1 MDNPVTNAAVSTVAD
16 AATNAGTVFNG
27 LDWFVIALFGLGMI
41 ATVWYS
47 MRKKNESGKDYFLS
61 GRDANWLQIGSSI
74 YSSNIGSEHLVG
86 LAGAGFV
93 TGMAM
98 AHWEMH
104 GWLILVLGWAF
115 VPLYD
120 RMKIFTMPEFLELR
134 FSRGSRNV
142 LSLLTMASLVLTK
155 IAATIYAGD
164 VVIRTLLNV
173 DSVNLLGHNV
183 DIFWVIALGL
193 AFTTGLYTIFGGMRV
208 IMYTAVLQAPVLIFG
223 SVCILYMGLHV
234 LGHGSLA
241 DGWKATLS
249 AAGKNVHLVR
259 SIHDP
264 DWPWL
269 AILPGSAIIGFWYW
283 CTDQYIVQRV
293 LAGKNQ
299 QESRRGTIL
308 AAFFKL
314 TPVFIFLVPG
324 MVAFALTQ
332 TPGSGFTT
340 GGDAAYTSLVA
351 QGDAAYTSLVA
362 QILPHGLRGMV
373 ACGMIVAL
381 MASLGSK
388 FNASATLFT
397 MDFYRE
403 WHPTAS
409 GRTEVIVGRI
419 ATAAIVFIGICWV
432 LVIKSLHMPLYEYLQ
447 NVQGYLSPAIAVLF
461 ALGVFWKRAT
471 APAALW
477 AFVVG
482 MLGGFGRLAAD
493 LIIAR
498 PINTLKG
505 ITDGNLSMLNYLV
518 KGSVNV
524 AAEKTQQIKDQIQ
537 EATSQM
543 ASALPLVKDQL
554 AIKIQCL
561 QQILGGTGITPDQ
574 YNEKKT
580 IVEAALP
587 ALKTQLHEQ
596 WGLIFSFQQNI
607 HWLYYCEGLL
617 VVTAALMIIISLL
630 TRAPDPKTVKYTYYG
645 ATPEEKAATRAS
657 WNAMDVVLS
666 LIVVAV
672 IVLFYI
678 KFW

>member
-1 MDNPVTNAAVSTVAD
+1 MNEITNSVL
-16 AATNAGTVFNG
+16 AATNNLDVATNALATASVAGGMNGTVFNG
-27 LDWFVIALFGLGMI
+27 LDLAVIIAFAIGMI
-41 ATVWYS
+41 ITVWYS

-74 YSSNIGSEHLVG
+74 FSSNIGSEHLVG
-86 LAGAGFV
+86 LAGAGFL

-104 GWLILVLGWAF
+104 AYWIIILGWAF
-115 VPLYD
+115 VPIYD

-173 DSVNLLGHNV
+173 DHINLFGHQIDV
-183 DIFWVIALGL
+183 FWAIALGL
-193 AFTTGLYTIFGGMRV
+193 AATTGLYTIFGGMRV

-223 SVCILYMGLHV
+223 SVCILYTGLRV
-234 LGHGSLA
+234 LGHGSLI
-241 DGWKATLS
+241 DGWHATLTTV
-249 AAGKNVHLVR
+249 GDNVHLIR
-259 SIHDP
+259 SVHDP
-264 DWPWL
+264 VWAWT
-269 AILPGSAIIGFWYW
+269 AVLPASAIIGFWYW

-308 AAFFKL
+308 AGFFKL

-324 MVAFALTQ
+324 MIAFALTK
-332 TPGSGFTT
+332 TPGVGFSTN
-340 GGDAAYTSLVA
+340 
-351 QGDAAYTSLVA
+351 GDAAYTSLVA

-403 WHPTAS
+403 WFPNAS
-409 GRTEVIVGRI
+409 GRTEVFVGRL
-419 ATAAIVFIGICWV
+419 ATAAIVFLGICWV
-432 LVIKSLHMPLYEYLQ
+432 LVIKSLHSNLYVYLQ
-447 NVQGYLSPAIAVLF
+447 SVQGYLSPAIAVLF
-461 ALGVFWKRAT
+461 VMGVFWKRAT

-477 AFVVG
+477 SFSIGVVG
-482 MLGGFGRLAAD
+482 GFARLAAD
-493 LIIAR
+493 IYMRSQETIVGDAKNNLYHGLITLDQYKAIIA
-498 PINTLKG
+498 PI
-505 ITDGNLSMLNYLV
+505 
-518 KGSVNV
+518 
-524 AAEKTQQIKDQIQ
+524 QQK
-537 EATSQM
+537 
-543 ASALPLVKDQL
+543 
-554 AIKIQCL
+554 
-561 QQILGGTGITPDQ
+561 
-574 YNEKKT
+574 Y
-580 IVEAALP
+580 
-587 ALKTQLHEQ
+587 
-596 WGLIFSFQQNI
+596 GLIYDLWTIN
-607 HWLYYCEGLL
+607 WLYYCQMLFVL
-617 VVTAALMIIISLL
+617 TAVLMVVISLM
-630 TRAPDPKTVKYTYYG
+630 TKAPDPKTIKYTWYG

-666 LIVVAV
+666 LIVIGCV
-672 IVLFYI
+672 VLFYV

>member
-1 MDNPVTNAAVSTVAD
+1 MDNPATNAAVNTLST
-16 AATNAGTVFNG
+16 AAVGATAVPSAVLNN
-27 LDWFVIALFGLGMI
+27 LDWFVIALFALGMI

-47 MRKKNESGKDYFLS
+47 MLKKNESGKDYFLS

-74 YSSNIGSEHLVG
+74 FSSNIGSEHLVG

-104 GWLILVLGWAF
+104 GWLILVLGWVF

-120 RMKIFTMPEFLELR
+120 RMKVFTMPEFLELR

-173 DSVNLLGHNV
+173 DTVNFFGHNV
-183 DIFWVIALGL
+183 DVFWAIALGL
-193 AFTTGLYTIFGGMRV
+193 AFTTGLYTVFGGMRV
-208 IMYTAVLQAPVLIFG
+208 IMYTAVLQTPVLIFG

-234 LGHGSLA
+234 LGHGSLVE
-241 DGWKATLS
+241 GWKATLT
-249 AAGKNVHLVR
+249 AVGNNVHLVR
-259 SIHDP
+259 SIKDP

-299 QESRRGTIL
+299 QESRRGCIL
-308 AAFFKL
+308 AGFLKL

-324 MVAFALTQ
+324 MIAFALTK
-332 TPGSGFTT
+332 TAGSGFTT
-340 GGDAAYTSLVA
+340 S
-351 QGDAAYTSLVA
+351 GDAAYTSLVA

-419 ATAAIVFIGICWV
+419 ATGAIVFLGICWV
-432 LVIKSLHMPLYEYLQ
+432 LVIKSLHTNLYLYLQ

-461 ALGVFWKRAT
+461 GLGVFWKRAT

-477 AFVVG
+477 SFVVG
-482 MLGGFGRLAAD
+482 MVGGFARLAAD
-493 LIIAR
+493 IVMRNDAETVSSLKQQLYHGTISLDQFNAGIA
-498 PINTLKG
+498 PIR
-505 ITDGNLSMLNYLV
+505 
-518 KGSVNV
+518 
-524 AAEKTQQIKDQIQ
+524 EKF
-537 EATSQM
+537 
-543 ASALPLVKDQL
+543 
-554 AIKIQCL
+554 
-561 QQILGGTGITPDQ
+561 
-574 YNEKKT
+574 
-580 IVEAALP
+580 
-587 ALKTQLHEQ
+587 
-596 WGLIFSFQQNI
+596 GLLFDFWSI
-607 HWLYYCEGLL
+607 HWLYYCESLL
-617 VVTAALMIIISLL
+617 VITAALMVGISLM
-630 TRAPDPKTVKYTYYG
+630 TPAPDPKTIKYTWYG

-666 LIVVAV
+666 LIVVGA
-672 IVLFYI
+672 IVTFYI

>member
-1 MDNPVTNAAVSTVAD
+1 MNETTNSVEV
-16 AATNAGTVFNG
+16 ATNALATSSVAGGMNGTVFNG
-27 LDWFVIALFGLGMI
+27 LDLAVIVAFALGMI
-41 ATVWYS
+41 LTVWYS

-74 YSSNIGSEHLVG
+74 FSSNIGSEHLVG

-104 GWLILVLGWAF
+104 AYWILILGWAF

-173 DSVNLLGHNV
+173 DHINIFGHQIDV
-183 DIFWVIALGL
+183 FWAIALGL
-193 AFTTGLYTIFGGMRV
+193 AFTTGLYTVFGGMRV

-223 SVCILYMGLHV
+223 SVCILFMGLRV
-234 LGHGSLA
+234 LGHGNLI
-241 DGWKATLS
+241 DGWHATLAS
-249 AAGKNVHLVR
+249 VAAATWYGEGVHLVR

-308 AAFFKL
+308 AGFFKL

-324 MVAFALTQ
+324 MIAFALTR
-332 TPGSGFTT
+332 TPGVGFS
-340 GGDAAYTSLVA
+340 TS
-351 QGDAAYTSLVA
+351 GDAAYTSLVA

-403 WHPTAS
+403 WYPNAS
-409 GRTEVIVGRI
+409 GKTEVFVGRL
-419 ATAAIVFIGICWV
+419 ATAVIVFVGICWV
-432 LVIKSLHMPLYEYLQ
+432 LVIKNLHMPLYLYLQ

-461 ALGVFWKRAT
+461 GLGVFWKRAT

-477 AFVVG
+477 AFVIG
-482 MLGGFGRLAAD
+482 MVGGFGRLALDLVMRGDAD
-493 LIIAR
+493 AVSK
-498 PINTLKG
+498 LKG
-505 ITDGNLSMLNYLV
+505 DHYHGVITQVQYDTGM
-518 KGSVNV
+518 
-524 AAEKTQQIKDQIQ
+524 AAIR
-537 EATSQM
+537 ATHNGF
-543 ASALPLVKDQL
+543 LFD
-554 AIKIQCL
+554 I
-561 QQILGGTGITPDQ
+561 
-574 YNEKKT
+574 
-580 IVEAALP
+580 
-587 ALKTQLHEQ
+587 
-596 WGLIFSFQQNI
+596 WNI
-607 HWLYYCEGLL
+607 HWLYYCEGLFVL
-617 VVTAALMIIISLL
+617 TAALMIIISLM
-630 TRAPDPKTVKYTYYG
+630 TKAPDPKTIKYTWYG

-666 LIVVAV
+666 LIVIGCV
-672 IVLFYI
+672 VLFYI

>member
-1 MDNPVTNAAVSTVAD
+1 MA
-16 AATNAGTVFNG
+16 
-27 LDWFVIALFGLGMI
+27 
-41 ATVWYS
+41 
-47 MRKKNESGKDYFLS
+47 
-61 GRDANWLQIGSSI
+61 
-74 YSSNIGSEHLVG
+74 EHLVG
-86 LAGAGFV
+86 LAGAGFI

-104 GWLILVLGWAF
+104 GWIILVLGWVF

-173 DSVNLLGHNV
+173 ESVNVFGHQIDV
-183 DIFWVIALGL
+183 FWAIALGL

-208 IMYTAVLQAPVLIFG
+208 IMYTAVLQTPVLIFG

-241 DGWKATLS
+241 EGWKATLT
-249 AAGKNVHLVR
+249 AVGNNVHLIR
-259 SIHDP
+259 SNKDP
-264 DWPWL
+264 EWPWL
-269 AILPGSAIIGFWYW
+269 AILPGSAMIGFWYW

-299 QESRRGTIL
+299 QESRRGCIL
-308 AAFFKL
+308 AGFFKL
-314 TPVFIFLVPG
+314 TPVFIFLIPG
-324 MVAFALTQ
+324 MIAFALTKA
-332 TPGSGFTT
+332 PDAGFN
-340 GGDAAYTSLVA
+340 TS
-351 QGDAAYTSLVA
+351 GDAAYTSLVA

-403 WHPTAS
+403 WYPNAS
-409 GRTEVIVGRI
+409 GKTEVLVGRI
-419 ATAAIVFIGICWV
+419 ATAAIVFVGICWV
-432 LVIKSLHMPLYEYLQ
+432 LVIKSLHTNLYLYLQ

-461 ALGVFWKRAT
+461 GLGVFWKRAT

-477 AFVVG
+477 SFVVG
-482 MLGGFGRLAAD
+482 MIGGFGRLAAD
-493 LIIAR
+493 LVMRNDADAVTKLKEDLYHGV
-498 PINTLKG
+498 INL
-505 ITDGNLSMLNYLV
+505 
-518 KGSVNV
+518 
-524 AAEKTQQIKDQIQ
+524 
-537 EATSQM
+537 
-543 ASALPLVKDQL
+543 
-554 AIKIQCL
+554 
-561 QQILGGTGITPDQ
+561 DQ
-574 YNEKKT
+574 YNAGIAPIK
-580 IVEAALP
+580 AAHN
-587 ALKTQLHEQ
+587 AIMFDF
-596 WGLIFSFQQNI
+596 WNI
-607 HWLYYCEGLL
+607 HQWYYCQALFL
-617 VVTAALMIIISLL
+617 ITAALMIIISLL
-630 TRAPDPKTVKYTYYG
+630 TKAPDPKTVKYTWYG

-657 WNAMDVVLS
+657 WNAMDVILT
-666 LIVVAV
+666 LIVVGV
-672 IVLFYI
+672 IVTFYI

>member
-1 MDNPVTNAAVSTVAD
+1 
-16 AATNAGTVFNG
+16 
-27 LDWFVIALFGLGMI
+27 VILCFLLGMI
-41 ATVWYS
+41 GTVWIS

-74 YSSNIGSEHLVG
+74 FSSNIGSEHLVG

-104 GWLILVLGWAF
+104 AYWILILGWAF

-120 RMKIFTMPEFLELR
+120 RMKVFTMPEFLELR

-173 DSVNLLGHNV
+173 DHINV
-183 DIFWVIALGL
+183 FGRQIDVFWAIALGL
-193 AFTTGLYTIFGGMRV
+193 AFTTGLYTVFGGMRV

-223 SVCILYMGLHV
+223 SVCILYMGLKK
-234 LGHGSLA
+234 LGHDSLI
-241 DGWKATLS
+241 DGWHTTL
-249 AAGKNVHLVR
+249 AAVGNNIHLVR
-259 SIHDP
+259 PLSDP

-308 AAFFKL
+308 AGFFKL

-324 MVAFALTQ
+324 MIAFALTK
-332 TPGSGFTT
+332 TPASGFTT
-340 GGDAAYTSLVA
+340 SAS
-351 QGDAAYTSLVA
+351 GDAAYTSLVA

-388 FNASATLFT
+388 FNAAATLFT

-403 WHPTAS
+403 WYPNAS
-409 GRTEVIVGRI
+409 GKTEVIVGRI
-419 ATAAIVFIGICWV
+419 ATAVIVFIGICWV
-432 LVIKSLHMPLYEYLQ
+432 VVIKSLHTNLYLYLQ

-461 ALGVFWKRAT
+461 AVGVFWKRAT
-471 APAALW
+471 ATAALW
-477 AFVVG
+477 AFVIG
-482 MLGGFGRLAAD
+482 MVGGFVRLAAD

-498 PINTLKG
+498 PINSLKD
-505 ITDGNLSMLNYLV
+505 ITDGNLGMLSDLV
-518 KGSVNV
+518 KGSVV
-524 AAEKTQQIKDQIQ
+524 VTGDKIQQMKDQIQ
-537 EATSQM
+537 DATQQM
-543 ASALPLVKDQL
+543 ASAIPVIKEQL
-554 AIKIQCL
+554 EIKIQCI
-561 QQILGGTGITPDQ
+561 QQALAGTSITPDQ
-574 YNEKKT
+574 YNEKKA
-580 IVEAALP
+580 IVDAALP
-587 ALKTQLHEQ
+587 ALKTQLHDQ
-596 WGLIFSFQQNI
+596 WGVVFLFQQNI
-607 HWLYYCEGLL
+607 HWLYYCEGLFVL
-617 VVTAALMIIISLL
+617 TAVLMVLISLV
-630 TRAPDPKTVKYTYYG
+630 TKAPDPKTVKFTWYG

-657 WNAMDVVLS
+657 WNALDVILS
-666 LIVVAV
+666 LIVVGCV
-672 IVLFYI
+672 VLFYI

>member
-1 MDNPVTNAAVSTVAD
+1 MDNTVTNAVAAVTASASH
-16 AATNAGTVFNG
+16 AAVFNN
-27 LDWFVIALFGLGMI
+27 LDWFVIALFGVGMI
-41 ATVWYS
+41 ATVWFS

-74 YSSNIGSEHLVG
+74 FSSNIGSEHLVG

-104 GWLILVLGWAF
+104 GWIILILGWVF

-142 LSLLTMASLVLTK
+142 LSLLTIVSLVLTK

-164 VVIRTLLNV
+164 VVVRTLLNV
-173 DSVNLLGHNV
+173 DTVS
-183 DIFWVIALGL
+183 IFGVKMDVFWAIALGL

-208 IMYTAVLQAPVLIFG
+208 IMYTAVLQTPVLIFG
-223 SVCILYMGLHV
+223 SVAILYTGLHV
-234 LGHGSLA
+234 LGHGSLVG
-241 DGWKATLS
+241 GWKTMLA
-249 AAGKNVHLVR
+249 AAGDNVHLIR
-259 SIHDP
+259 SNDDP

-269 AILPGSAIIGFWYW
+269 AVLPASAIIGFWYW

-299 QESRRGTIL
+299 QESRRGTVL
-308 AAFFKL
+308 AGFFKL

-324 MVAFALTQ
+324 MIAFALTKA
-332 TPGSGFTT
+332 PDAHFTT
-340 GGDAAYTSLVA
+340 S
-351 QGDAAYTSLVA
+351 GDAAYTSLVA

-403 WHPTAS
+403 WHPAAS

-419 ATAAIVFIGICWV
+419 ATAAIVFVGICWV
-432 LVIKSLHMPLYEYLQ
+432 LAIKSLHLSLYQYLQ

-482 MLGGFGRLAAD
+482 VAGGFAKLAAD
-493 LIIAR
+493 LVMRNDSERVISLKQQLYHMTI
-498 PINTLKG
+498 TL
-505 ITDGNLSMLNYLV
+505 
-518 KGSVNV
+518 
-524 AAEKTQQIKDQIQ
+524 
-537 EATSQM
+537 
-543 ASALPLVKDQL
+543 
-554 AIKIQCL
+554 
-561 QQILGGTGITPDQ
+561 DQ
-574 YNEKKT
+574 YNAGIAPIKAKF
-580 IVEAALP
+580 
-587 ALKTQLHEQ
+587 
-596 WGLIFSFQQNI
+596 GLLFDFWNI
-607 HWLYYCEGLL
+607 HQWYYCQALF
-617 VVTAALMIIISLL
+617 VITAALMIIISLM
-630 TRAPDPKTVKYTYYG
+630 TKAPDPKTVKYTWYG
-645 ATPEEKAATRAS
+645 ATPEEKAATKAS

-666 LIVVAV
+666 LIVVGT

>member
-1 MDNPVTNAAVSTVAD
+1 MNEITNSVEV
-16 AATNAGTVFNG
+16 ATNALATASVTGSMNGTVFNG
-27 LDWFVIALFGLGMI
+27 LDLAVIIAFAIGMI
-41 ATVWYS
+41 LTVWYS

-74 YSSNIGSEHLVG
+74 FSSNIGSEHLVG

-104 GWLILVLGWAF
+104 GWWIIILGWAF

-120 RMKIFTMPEFLELR
+120 RMKVFTMPEFLELR

-173 DSVNLLGHNV
+173 DHISVFGHQIDV
-183 DIFWVIALGL
+183 FWAIALGL
-193 AFTTGLYTIFGGMRV
+193 AFTTGLYTVFGGMRV

-234 LGHGSLA
+234 LGHGSLI
-241 DGWKATLS
+241 DGWHATLAS
-249 AAGKNVHLVR
+249 VGSNVHLIR
-259 SIHDP
+259 SVHDP
-264 DWPWL
+264 EWPWT

-299 QESRRGTIL
+299 QESRRGSIL
-308 AAFFKL
+308 AGFFKL

-324 MVAFALTQ
+324 MIAFALTK
-332 TPGSGFTT
+332 TPGVGFS
-340 GGDAAYTSLVA
+340 TS
-351 QGDAAYTSLVA
+351 GDAAYTSLVA

-403 WHPTAS
+403 WYPNAS
-409 GRTEVIVGRI
+409 GKTEVFVGRV
-419 ATAAIVFIGICWV
+419 ATAVIVFVGICWV
-432 LVIKSLHMPLYEYLQ
+432 LVIKNLHMPLYLYLQ

-461 ALGVFWKRAT
+461 AMGVFWKRAT
-471 APAALW
+471 APAALIS
-477 AFVVG
+477 FVVG
-482 MLGGFGRLAAD
+482 MVGGFGRLALD
-493 LIIAR
+493 LIFRTSSDAVSQLKQDLYHKVI
-498 PINTLKG
+498 TL
-505 ITDGNLSMLNYLV
+505 
-518 KGSVNV
+518 
-524 AAEKTQQIKDQIQ
+524 
-537 EATSQM
+537 
-543 ASALPLVKDQL
+543 
-554 AIKIQCL
+554 
-561 QQILGGTGITPDQ
+561 DQ
-574 YNEKKT
+574 YNAGIAPIK
-580 IVEAALP
+580 AAHNAIMFDL
-587 ALKTQLHEQ
+587 
-596 WGLIFSFQQNI
+596 WNI
-607 HWLYYCEGLL
+607 HWLYYCEGLFVL
-617 VVTAALMIIISLL
+617 TAALMIIISLM
-630 TRAPDPKTVKYTYYG
+630 TKAPDPKTIKYTWYG
-645 ATPEEKAATRAS
+645 ATPEEKAATKAS

-666 LIVVAV
+666 AIVIGCV
-672 IVLFYI
+672 VLFYI

>member
-1 MDNPVTNAAVSTVAD
+1 MNEITNSVL
-16 AATNAGTVFNG
+16 AATNSMDVATNALATASVAGGINGTVFNG
-27 LDWFVIALFGLGMI
+27 LDLVVIIAFAIGMI
-41 ATVWYS
+41 LTVWFS

-74 YSSNIGSEHLVG
+74 FSSNIGSEHLVG
-86 LAGAGFV
+86 LAGAGFA

-104 GWLILVLGWAF
+104 AYWIIILGWAF

-120 RMKIFTMPEFLELR
+120 RMKVFTMPEFLELR

-173 DSVNLLGHNV
+173 DKIHIPGLGDV
-183 DIFWVIALGL
+183 DVFWAIALGL
-193 AFTTGLYTIFGGMRV
+193 AFTTGLYTVFGGMRV
-208 IMYTAVLQAPVLIFG
+208 IMYTAVLQSPVLILG

-234 LGHGSLA
+234 LGNGSLIA
-241 DGWKATLS
+241 GWHATLK
-249 AAGKNVHLVR
+249 AVADATWHGDGVHLVR
-259 SIHDP
+259 SINDP

-308 AAFFKL
+308 AGFFKL

-324 MVAFALTQ
+324 MVAFALTR
-332 TPGSGFTT
+332 TPGVGFST
-340 GGDAAYTSLVA
+340 G
-351 QGDAAYTSLVA
+351 GDAAYTSLVA

-403 WHPTAS
+403 WHPNAS
-409 GRTEVIVGRI
+409 PKTEVVVGRI

-432 LVIKSLHMPLYEYLQ
+432 LVIKNLHMPLYLYLQ

-461 ALGVFWKRAT
+461 AMGVFWKRAT

-477 AFVVG
+477 AFVIG
-482 MLGGFGRLAAD
+482 MVGGFARLAAD
-493 LIIAR
+493 LVMHTDADAVSKLKVDHYHGDITQAQFDSGIAAIR
-498 PINTLKG
+498 
-505 ITDGNLSMLNYLV
+505 
-518 KGSVNV
+518 
-524 AAEKTQQIKDQIQ
+524 
-537 EATSQM
+537 ATH
-543 ASALPLVKDQL
+543 
-554 AIKIQCL
+554 
-561 QQILGGTGITPDQ
+561 
-574 YNEKKT
+574 N
-580 IVEAALP
+580 
-587 ALKTQLHEQ
+587 
-596 WGLIFSFQQNI
+596 GLLFDFWNI
-607 HWLYYCEGLL
+607 HWLYYCEGLFVL
-617 VVTAALMIIISLL
+617 TAALMIVISLM
-630 TRAPDPKTVKYTYYG
+630 TKAPEAKTIKYTWYG
-645 ATPEEKAATRAS
+645 ATPEEKAATKAS

-666 LIVVAV
+666 AIVIACV
-672 IVLFYI
+672 VLFYI

>member
-1 MDNPVTNAAVSTVAD
+1 MNEITNSVAAVTNAV
-16 AATNAGTVFNG
+16 AATTAAAVNTGSVFNN

-41 ATVWYS
+41 VTVWFS

-74 YSSNIGSEHLVG
+74 FSSNIGSEHLVG
-86 LAGAGFV
+86 LAGAGFI

-104 GWLILVLGWAF
+104 GWIILILGWAF

-173 DSVNLLGHNV
+173 DSVNLFGHQI

-193 AFTTGLYTIFGGMRV
+193 AATTGLYTIFGGMRV

-234 LGHGSLA
+234 LGHGSLV
-241 DGWKATLS
+241 DGWKATL
-249 AAGKNVHLVR
+249 AAVGDNVHLIR
-259 SIHDP
+259 SNKDP
-264 DWPWL
+264 EWPWL
-269 AILPGSAIIGFWYW
+269 AILPGSAMIGFWYW

-308 AAFFKL
+308 AGFFKL

-324 MVAFALTQ
+324 MIAYALTQ
-332 TPGSGFTT
+332 TPSAGFS
-340 GGDAAYTSLVA
+340 TS
-351 QGDAAYTSLVA
+351 GDAAYTSLVA

-403 WHPTAS
+403 WYPKAS
-409 GRTEVIVGRI
+409 GKTEVLVGRI
-419 ATAAIVFIGICWV
+419 ATAAIVFLGICWV
-432 LVIKSLHMPLYEYLQ
+432 LVIKSLHTNLYLYLQ

-461 ALGVFWKRAT
+461 IAGVFWKRAT

-477 AFVVG
+477 SFVVG
-482 MLGGFGRLAAD
+482 MIGGFARLAAD
-493 LIIAR
+493 LVMRNDSETVSKLKQQLYHSAI
-498 PINTLKG
+498 TL
-505 ITDGNLSMLNYLV
+505 
-518 KGSVNV
+518 
-524 AAEKTQQIKDQIQ
+524 
-537 EATSQM
+537 
-543 ASALPLVKDQL
+543 
-554 AIKIQCL
+554 
-561 QQILGGTGITPDQ
+561 DQ
-574 YNEKKT
+574 YNAGIAPIRAKF
-580 IVEAALP
+580 
-587 ALKTQLHEQ
+587 
-596 WGLIFSFQQNI
+596 GLLFDFWNVF
-607 HWLYYCEGLL
+607 WLYYCEWLFL
-617 VVTAALMIIISLL
+617 FTAALMIIISLM
-630 TRAPDPKTVKYTYYG
+630 TKAPDPKTIKYTYYG

-666 LIVVAV
+666 LIVVGI